1 MSAGERVA
9 QQLRDAAALLES
21 MADDV
26 AGDIDERFVLPPLA
40 ITIKIGRTDETP
52 TRSVKKDYLAR
63 KRLA

>member
-26 AGDIDERFVLPPLA
+26 AEDIDERFVLPPITL
-40 ITIKIGRTDETP
+40 TIKVGSTDETP
-52 TRSVKKDYLAR
+52 TLSMKKDYFAR